1 MPQLYLIELDDNG
14 NLVKSTLIEE
24 VGEGQELSL
33 ALPADAYGKKIGAV
47 TYNSVKKWSP
57 NSNYAN
63 TVAHDAAAGAKDL
76 RQKRLNLVNR
86 GKSIAMRKPV
96 AAVAAATKAA
106 PKIGLVGRVI
116 RKTKI
121 GAALLGT
128 GAVAGYLGARN
139 NSSAQPQIQQAGR
152 VKQR

>member
-57 NSNYAN
+57 YSYYAN
-63 TVAHDAAAGAKDL
+63 TVSHDAAA
-76 RQKRLNLVNR
+76 
-86 GKSIAMRKPV
+86 
-96 AAVAAATKAA
+96 
-106 PKIGLVGRVI
+106 
-116 RKTKI
+116 
-121 GAALLGT
+121 
-128 GAVAGYLGARN
+128 
-139 NSSAQPQIQQAGR
+139 
-152 VKQR
+152 